1 MNIPRQ
7 AFATGLFVLLL
18 SVSAAGAGSRL
29 ENYYYYLKQTA
40 SEAMQF
46 DSDAA
51 KNWYESLPDLKIRE
65 NVETSVEKLKELL
78 AQPPETAV
86 DKNARSNR
94 MLIERLGRTRI
105 SEDGKTLN
113 EYAQDAIE
121 RARPDLRGTDY
132 FGDPARTLTYFV
144 AFDPKGFVENVRLIR
159 GPLDSPMT
167 LKEAYQYYTRTDPQ
181 RAQKILNMLDRL
193 QRLYGPG
200 HNPDEKQLD
209 VIIESIQQT
218 VDLLN
223 NPDSDD

>member
-1 MNIPRQ
+1 MKIHKQ
-7 AFATGLFVLLL
+7 ALASILFALTLPI
-18 SVSAAGAGSRL
+18 SAAGAGSRL

-46 DSDAA
+46 DSEAA
-51 KNWYESLPDLKIRE
+51 RNWYESLPDLKIKE
-65 NVETSVEKLKELL
+65 NVESSVEKLKELL
-78 AQPPETAV
+78 SQPPETAV
-86 DKNARSNR
+86 DKNDRSNR

-105 SEDGKTLN
+105 SRDGKTLN

-121 RARPDLRGTDY
+121 RVRPDLRNTDY
-132 FGDPARTLTYFV
+132 FSDPARTLTYFV
-144 AFDPKGFVENVRLIR
+144 VFDPKGFVENVRLIR

-167 LKEAYQYYTRTDPQ
+167 LKEAYQYYTRTDPE

-223 NPDSDD
+223 TPDR